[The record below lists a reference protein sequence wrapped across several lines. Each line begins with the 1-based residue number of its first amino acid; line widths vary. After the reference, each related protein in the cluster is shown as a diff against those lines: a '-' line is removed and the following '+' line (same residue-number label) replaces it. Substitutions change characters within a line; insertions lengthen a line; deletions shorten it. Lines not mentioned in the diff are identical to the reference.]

1 MKHRSFRY
9 RDKGA
14 AYAML
19 APALLLLCVF
29 VAVPLVMALVRSVQ
43 DYATSGF
50 VGLKNYLYVLQTP
63 SFLKSFGNVLLMT
76 FFTVLLTMLFAFL
89 FALLMRSLN
98 NRLGY
103 LARAAVFLPFF
114 ISGITSAILFF
125 LLINYGGGL
134 FTSILI
140 SLGKKPI
147 AFAVD
152 GIWPYVTII
161 AITIWMSFG
170 YQSLIMYA
178 GLLQIPRSYY
188 EAAQLDGANAFEQAV
203 YITLPNMKNYF
214 VLTCINMVTANLQ
227 MFEVPLMVT
236 GGGPVEKTLTPVLYL
251 FNSFRDPARP
261 QNVTIA
267 GALMVMVVIM
277 TINIIVFK
285 TVRSEKSGD

>member
-114 ISGITSAILFF
+114 IRQRWSQRFSAS
-125 LLINYGGGL
+125 
-134 FTSILI
+134 SI
-140 SLGKKPI
+140 
-147 AFAVD
+147 
-152 GIWPYVTII
+152 
-161 AITIWMSFG
+161 
-170 YQSLIMYA
+170 
-178 GLLQIPRSYY
+178 
-188 EAAQLDGANAFEQAV
+188 
-203 YITLPNMKNYF
+203 
-214 VLTCINMVTANLQ
+214 
-227 MFEVPLMVT
+227 
-236 GGGPVEKTLTPVLYL
+236 
-251 FNSFRDPARP
+251 
-261 QNVTIA
+261 
-267 GALMVMVVIM
+267 
-277 TINIIVFK
+277 
-285 TVRSEKSGD
+285 